1 MAIVRAN
8 QSVSVVD
15 PSVVDDDGNPVG
27 ARTVIK
33 EDQPFDSKDP
43 LVKTYPWAF
52 GADVER
58 ATAAPGEKRNVSTR

>member
-1 MAIVRAN
+1 MPIVRAT

-15 PSVVDDDGNPVG
+15 PTITDGDGNPAG

-33 EDQPFDSKDP
+33 ENQPFDSKDP

-52 GADVER
+52 EADVER
-58 ATAAPGEKRNVSTR
+58 ATAAPGEKRSASRK